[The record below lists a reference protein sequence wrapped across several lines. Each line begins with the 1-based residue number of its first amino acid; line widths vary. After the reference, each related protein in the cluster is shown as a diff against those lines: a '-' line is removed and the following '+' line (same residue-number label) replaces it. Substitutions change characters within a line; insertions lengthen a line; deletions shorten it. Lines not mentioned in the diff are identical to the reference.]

1 MKFKSHDFNPID
13 HVTYLPVPPP
23 VITIQYTLVLLKK
36 MYKIKIKKLKKI

>member
-23 VITIQYTLVLLKK
+23 PGYNYPIHISSV
-36 MYKIKIKKLKKI
+36 